1 MTIVRADVRG
11 AQDPYARRR
20 ANHGQST
27 DGSPRCLPPAL
38 GKGGIGAVGGM
49 SRCGPSGY
57 GVRWAGT
64 LTGSTLATVLVR
76 AHYPWALPR

>member
-1 MTIVRADVRG
+1 MTIVRANVRS

-27 DGSPRCLPPAL
+27 DDSPRCLPPAP

-57 GVRWAGT
+57 GGPVAET
-64 LTGSTLATVLVR
+64 LTGSTPATVLVR
-76 AHYPWALPR
+76 AHYPGALPR